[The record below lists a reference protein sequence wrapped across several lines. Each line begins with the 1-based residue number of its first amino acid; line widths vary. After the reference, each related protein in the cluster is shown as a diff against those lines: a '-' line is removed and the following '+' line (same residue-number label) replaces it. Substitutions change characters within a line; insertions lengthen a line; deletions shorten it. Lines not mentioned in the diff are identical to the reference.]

1 MRRKIERQKIE
12 RQKIVPGND
21 PATNLSATS
30 NALHPLVQ
38 RLYAARGMES
48 LEDRDYSLNHLYPPA
63 QLAGIET
70 AAQLLADAIERE
82 KAIVFVGDFD
92 ADGATSTAVGLLA
105 LRMMGASKVD
115 YIVPN
120 RFEFGYGLTPEIVAV
135 VAEKS
140 PDLLVTVDNG
150 ISSIEGVSAARQ
162 LGWQVVVTDHHLAG
176 DSLPEA
182 DAIVNPNQP
191 GCGFPSKSIAGV
203 GVIFYVMLVVRRIL
217 RESNWYERAGV
228 AEPNLAELL
237 DLVALG
243 TVADVVSLDR
253 NNRILVDQGLK
264 RIRAGRCRP
273 GILALLEVANRA
285 PHTLNASDLGFAV
298 APRLNAAGRLEDMSL
313 GIECLIT
320 DKMDVAR
327 AIAQELDGLNHA
339 RKGIEKGMQDQA
351 LGILSALDNLE
362 NAPAGVC
369 LFDAQWHQGV
379 IGILASRIKER
390 LHRPVIA
397 FAPADGDEI
406 KGSARSIPGLHI
418 RDCLDVIAKKYPGLL
433 NKFGGHAMAAG
444 LSLKAH
450 CYDEFASAFTREVEN
465 MIDPVDLQACIYSD
479 GELQP
484 SELTLEVAAELQ
496 AAGPWGQGFPEPRFD
511 GEFVLASW
519 RLLGGQHLKMTL
531 SDPRTGL
538 LLDAIQ
544 FNIDPRTDF
553 HAWSKVRLVY
563 KLDINRFRGE
573 TNLQLLVDYAEP
585 L

>member
-1 MRRKIERQKIE
+1 M
-12 RQKIVPGND
+12 
-21 PATNLSATS
+21 A
-30 NALHPLVQ
+30 
-38 RLYAARGMES
+38 S
-48 LEDRDYSLNHLYPPA
+48 LEDRDYSLNHLYPPD
-63 QLAGIET
+63 QLAGIDT
-70 AAQLLADAIERE
+70 ATQLIADAIRCQ
-82 KAIVFVGDFD
+82 KTIIFVGDFD
-92 ADGATSTAVGLLA
+92 ADGATSTAVGVLA
-105 LRMMGASKVD
+105 LRMMGASNVD
-115 YIVPN
+115 FIVPN

-150 ISSIEGVSAARQ
+150 ISSIEGVSAAKQR
-162 LGWQVVVTDHHLAG
+162 GWQVVVTDHHLAG
-176 DSLPEA
+176 DSLPNA

-191 GCGFPSKSIAGV
+191 GCEFPSKSIAGV
-203 GVIFYVMLVVRRIL
+203 GVIFYVMLVVRRLL
-217 RESNWYERAGV
+217 RESGWYEQAGI

-273 GILALLEVANRA
+273 GVLALLEVANRV
-285 PHTLNASDLGFAV
+285 PHSLNASDLGFAV
-298 APRLNAAGRLEDMSL
+298 GPRLNAAGRLEDMSL

-320 DKMDVAR
+320 DKMDLAR

-351 LGILSALDNLE
+351 LGILSALDSLGE
-362 NAPAGVC
+362 NAPAGIC

-390 LHRPVIA
+390 LHRPVVA
-397 FAPADGDEI
+397 FASAGGDEI

-418 RDCLDVIAKKYPGLL
+418 RDCLDLIAKKYPGLL
-433 NKFGGHAMAAG
+433 SKFGGHAMAAG

-450 CYDEFASAFTREVEN
+450 CYDEFAKAFAREVEN
-465 MIDPVDLQACIYSD
+465 IIDPVDLQASIYSD
-479 GELQP
+479 GDLQP
-484 SELTLEVAAELQ
+484 SELTLDMAAELQ

-519 RLLGGQHLKMTL
+519 RLLGGQHLIMTL

-544 FNIDPRTDF
+544 FNVDSRADF
-553 HAWSKVRLVY
+553 HAWSRVRLVY
-563 KLDINRFRGE
+563 KLDINRFRGD

-585 L
+585 I